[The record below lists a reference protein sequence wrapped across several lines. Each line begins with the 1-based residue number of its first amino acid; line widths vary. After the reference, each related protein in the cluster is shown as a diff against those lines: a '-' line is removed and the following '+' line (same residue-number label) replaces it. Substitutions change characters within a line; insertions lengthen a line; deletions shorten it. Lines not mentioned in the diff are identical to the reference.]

1 MTTTW
6 MTFSATFSYLEGEH
20 LNDVVWALECFR
32 DNFLKCDALPRVIV
46 TNRDLTLMNVVKTV
60 FPKSTNLLCRFH
72 IDKNMKAKCKILVD
86 KKKCIRLWHRSLG
99 SLVDCPSEQNFD
111 ECFMKFEIACSPWLH
126 DLFKNINTSP
136 FQIVTAT

>member
-72 IDKNMKAKCKILVD
+72 INKNMEAK
-86 KKKCIRLWHRSLG
+86 
-99 SLVDCPSEQNFD
+99 
-111 ECFMKFEIACSPWLH
+111 M
-126 DLFKNINTSP
+126 
-136 FQIVTAT
+136 

>member
-1 MTTTW
+1 
-6 MTFSATFSYLEGEH
+6 MTFSIAFFYLEEER
-20 LNDVVWALECFR
+20 LNNVFWAQEWFR
-32 DNFLKCDALPRVIV
+32 DIFLRCDALVGVII
-46 TNRDLTLMNVVKTV
+46 TDKDLTLMNAVKTV
-60 FPKSTNLLCRFH
+60 FLESTNLLCRFH

-126 DLFKNINTSP
+126 DLFKNITNTYDN
-136 FQIVTAT
+136 IIYLKI